1 MLYRYPRNDTFD
13 LMVSKRS
20 DKNSTTFH
28 FELRNDHVATTL
40 YSDVFS
46 MNTLLITPYF
56 SCRDTE

>member
-1 MLYRYPRNDTFD
+1 MPRNDTFD

-28 FELRNDHVATTL
+28 FELRNDHVATAL
-40 YSDVFS
+40 YSDVLS

-56 SCRDTE
+56 SHRDAE